1 MGTQELLI
9 ILGILILLFGAK
21 KLPELSKSL
30 GQSIREFR
38 KGQESAADDDTDNE
52 AASRDAGSEE
62 S

>member
-38 KGQESAADDDTDNE
+38 KGQETADDNE
-52 AASRDAGSEE
+52 TTASKDAGPEE